1 MQVYL
6 NTPLD
11 YDERLEL
18 IPALVDVAR
27 MYYDN
32 DYLNIHAGICYQ
44 LAHFANVSSAYSKMT
59 RLMVE
64 IGYTGNDNY
73 FEGSEPSSFTSYEEW
88 EPRAFMCLFLSDY
101 LFSTLDDYVQ
111 DIQINETETEQKSLL
126 QKVKDKFNSFVEH
139 VAAFHKA
146 KAALN
151 QKVLETNHA

>member
-1 MQVYL
+1 MQL
-6 NTPLD
+6 NKPLT

-18 IPALVDVAR
+18 IPALVDIAR

-32 DYLNIHAGICYQ
+32 EYLNPYAGICYQ
-44 LAHFANVSSAYSKMT
+44 LAHFANIPSAYSKMA
-59 RLMVE
+59 RLMTE

-73 FEGSEPSSFTSYEEW
+73 FEGPEPSSFTSYEEW

-101 LFSTLDDYVQ
+101 LFSTLDEYTVE
-111 DIQINETETEQKSLL
+111 DIQIDETETVTLL

-139 VAAFHKA
+139 IADFQKA